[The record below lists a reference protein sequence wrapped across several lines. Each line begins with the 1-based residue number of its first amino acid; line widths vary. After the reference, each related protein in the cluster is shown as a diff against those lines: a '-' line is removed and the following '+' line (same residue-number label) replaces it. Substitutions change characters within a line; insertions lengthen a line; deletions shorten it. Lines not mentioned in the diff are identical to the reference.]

1 MTVPAR
7 IAPRLRLRLATIGA
21 LISLWALPTHAAD
34 WPRFRG
40 ANGAGVSADSAPLPI
55 VWSETKNLAWSAPL
69 PGPGSSCPIVV
80 GDRVIVTCWTGADAP
95 EMVRHVLC
103 FDKHT
108 GKQLWD
114 APCPPTV
121 PDEPY
126 RGMFA
131 QHGYASHTPVSDG
144 ERIYCF
150 FGVSGAAAF
159 DMDGKLLWQKDCGTG
174 FDPSNWGSAS
184 SPILYKDLVIVTAAS
199 ESTSL
204 IAFDKTTGEERWR
217 QQAAG
222 LESTWST
229 PVLVDAGEGRQDL
242 AIAVPGEVWGVNPDT
257 GKLRWYCATP
267 RSRSQ
272 RSSVIADDG
281 VVYLIGGRDGGSVA
295 VRAGGRGDVTESH
308 VLWTNNLR
316 GGIGTAVMAD
326 GLIYCLAGGT
336 ATCIDAKDGKQV
348 YEKRL
353 APPASAA
360 LDPAVQQAQAT
371 EPAQPRSDAQEQHP
385 EGFGPPG
392 SGEGFGRGG
401 GGGRGGRGGGFMS
414 ADYSSPIVADGKL
427 YFVRRNGDIYVLETG
442 RKFKVLA
449 VNKFDDD
456 GDFSA
461 SPAASD
467 GQLFIRSSKNLYCV
481 AAKQ

>member
-1 MTVPAR
+1 MRHCFACF
-7 IAPRLRLRLATIGA
+7 A
-21 LISLWALPTHAAD
+21 LISLVASQTHAAD

-40 ANGAGVSADSAPLPI
+40 DNGAGVSPDSAPLPTE
-55 VWSETKNLAWSAPL
+55 WSETKNLAWSAPL
-69 PGPGSSCPIVV
+69 PGPGSSSPIVV

-95 EMVRHVLC
+95 EMVRHLIAY
-103 FDKHT
+103 DRQS

-114 APCPPTV
+114 TPCPPTV

-144 ERIYCF
+144 EQIYCF
-150 FGVSGAAAF
+150 FGVSGVAAF
-159 DMDGKLLWQKDCGTG
+159 DMDGKLQWQKSVGTG

-199 ESTSL
+199 ESTS
-204 IAFDKTTGEERWR
+204 IVAFDKKTGEERWR

-222 LESTWST
+222 LESTWGT
-229 PVLVDAGEGRQDL
+229 PVLVDAGEGKQEL

-257 GKLRWYCATP
+257 GKLRWYCVTP

-272 RSSVIADDG
+272 CSSVIAADG
-281 VVYLIGGRDGGSVA
+281 IVYLIGGRDGGSVA
-295 VRAGGRGDVTESH
+295 IRAGGKDDVTESNL
-308 VLWTNNLR
+308 VWNNNLR

-326 GLIYCLAGGT
+326 GLIYCMSGGSV
-336 ATCIDAKDGKQV
+336 TCMDAQDGKPV
-348 YEKRL
+348 YDKRL
-353 APPASAA
+353 APPTTAA
-360 LDPAVQQAQAT
+360 LDPSVQQAQAT
-371 EPAQPRSDAQEQHP
+371 EPPQPQPQTQEQRP

-392 SGEGFGRGG
+392 SGGGFGRGGG
-401 GGGRGGRGGGFMS
+401 GGGRGGRGGGGFGS
-414 ADYSSPIVADGKL
+414 QDYSSPIVADGKL
-427 YFVRRNGDIYVLETG
+427 YFVRRNGETYVLATG
-442 RKFKVLA
+442 REFKTLA
-449 VNKFDDD
+449 VNKFADDD

-481 AAKQ
+481 SAKD

>member
-1 MTVPAR
+1 MPAPSR
-7 IAPRLRLRLATIGA
+7 IAPRLRLRYAPGAILLCLLAFP
-21 LISLWALPTHAAD
+21 SHAAD

-40 ANGAGVSADSAPLPI
+40 DNGAGVSADSAPLPSQ
-55 VWSETKNLAWSAPL
+55 WSDTQNRAWSAPL

-95 EMVRHVLC
+95 EMVRHVLA
-103 FDKHT
+103 FDRST

-114 APCPPTV
+114 TPCPPTV

-126 RGMFA
+126 GGMFA

-144 ERIYCF
+144 EHIYCF
-150 FGVSGAAAF
+150 FGVSGLAAF
-159 DMDGKLLWQKDCGTG
+159 DMEGKLLWQKDCGHG

-184 SPILYKDLVIVTAAS
+184 SPILYKDLVIVTAAA

-204 IAFDKTTGEERWR
+204 IAFDKHSGEERWR
-217 QQAAG
+217 QQAAA
-222 LESTWST
+222 LESTWGT

-267 RSRSQ
+267 GARSQ
-272 RSSVIADDG
+272 CSSVIADDG
-281 VVYLIGGRDGGSVA
+281 IVYLIGGRDGGSVA
-295 VRAGGRGDVTESH
+295 VHAGGKDDVSESN
-308 VLWTNNLR
+308 VVWTNNLR

-353 APPASAA
+353 SPPTTAA

-371 EPAQPRSDAQEQHP
+371 DPPQSQPQTQNERPQ
-385 EGFGPPG
+385 GFGPPG
-392 SGEGFGRGG
+392 SGGGFGRG
-401 GGGRGGRGGGFMS
+401 GGGRGGRGGGFG
-414 ADYSSPIVADGKL
+414 AQDYSSPIVADGKL
-427 YFVRRNGDIYVLETG
+427 YFVRRNGETYVLETG
-442 RKFKVLA
+442 RTFKTLA

-481 AAKQ
+481 SAKE